1 MRPTI
6 PEQLDGAMRL
16 LDLVEGDDGLSAGS
30 AELLRNAGRLL
41 KRVRASWEPMLPFL
55 VEDNRAMDELL
66 AGIAPL
72 LPGLAADLDGSPPD
86 PAPPDPAP
94 PDPAPPDPAPP
105 DPAPPDPAAVS
116 RRNVELRALLARA
129 IRELPRTPAG
139 LAARTRIGSYLLGR
153 IEIDPT

>member
-86 PAPPDPAP
+86 PAPPDPL
-94 PDPAPPDPAPP
+94 
-105 DPAPPDPAAVS
+105 PPDPAAVS